1 MSYKEKLKRKM
12 QQEAA
17 VTAEEERLRFEADV
31 KRMQE
36 QRENETKLARETAEK
51 ETKRRS
57 LRSEILTTSG
67 VLNEMKNLGN
77 ELLEGNVKKWV
88 FGVIQSAGKARLVWG
103 SRF

>member
-1 MSYKEKLKRKM
+1 MSYKEKLKKKM

-17 VTAEEERLRFEADV
+17 EAAEKERTRVED
-31 KRMQE
+31 E
-36 QRENETKLARETAEK
+36 QRREREHQDYLTKLAHEAREK
-51 ETKRRS
+51 ERKRSS
-57 LRSEILTTSG
+57 LCSEILITSG
-67 VLNEMKNLGN
+67 VLKEMENMGD